1 MGVQPVKASIHD
13 DALDSKHT
21 RWAAYSSYGV
31 TVFGMVTSLISL
43 KLATHYLSS
52 AEFGLWGVLFQ
63 LMGYFYL
70 LELGVISSMGR
81 VFAGPIASKSSD
93 EASRWISTTALI
105 VNAQGALI
113 FLVGALCGPF
123 LFQFIHVDASLVFE
137 AGQLWWG
144 ILFINLIQ
152 TPFKPFIGILHA
164 GNRVFYVNMI
174 GITGQILM
182 VVAFGLFLHLGL
194 GTRSYVWS
202 YAISTLVTSLAHCL
216 AARRT
221 VSIQFSIG
229 LKHFE
234 MKKLKE
240 LFSFSI
246 GLFALN
252 LAAQVTTAGQGVL
265 IARFSSLSEAAGFAV
280 TSRLSIQLAMLLQR
294 TVEAFLPKWSLEWT
308 GGRQEE
314 ATKGFQKVYSA
325 TLPLLGLLLL
335 WIILVNPAFVV
346 WWTSVEYFSGNATN
360 VGMGVVAVILTINR
374 IMQLVFLMK
383 MRASNM
389 AKVISLGALFEVAL
403 YFYLIPKYGTAGVP
417 AACCLAN
424 LLWTTPIMMYGAL
437 RSFGAVLWKF
447 NIQLL
452 GWLAGAATAAYI
464 LRESLECLE
473 VRVPLQNFV
482 VALFIASL
490 VSVVVISISL
500 RIFRKENLPTE
511 VNDESYS

>member
-1 MGVQPVKASIHD
+1 METAKASIHD
-13 DALDSKHT
+13 DALENKHT

-31 TVFGMVTSLISL
+31 TFFGLATSLISL

-52 AEFGLWGVLFQ
+52 TEFGLWGVLFQ

-105 VNAQGALI
+105 INLQGVLI
-113 FLVGALCGPF
+113 FLVGALCGPL
-123 LFQFIHVDASLVFE
+123 LFQFIHVDPSLASE

-144 ILFINLIQ
+144 ILLIHLIQ
-152 TPFKPFIGILHA
+152 TPFKPFIGVLHA
-164 GNRVFYVNMI
+164 GNRIFYVNMI

-202 YAISTLVTSLAHCL
+202 YATTTFISSLAYCV
-216 AARRT
+216 AARRA
-221 VSIQFSIG
+221 VPIRFSMR

-280 TSRLSIQLAMLLQR
+280 TSRLSMQLAMLLQR

-325 TLPLLGLLLL
+325 TLPLLGLLLF
-335 WIILVNPAFVV
+335 WVILVNPAFVV
-346 WWTSVEYFSGNATN
+346 WWTSAEYFSGNATN

-383 MRASNM
+383 MKAGNM
-389 AKVISLGALFEVAL
+389 AKVTSLGALLEVAL

-417 AACCLAN
+417 AASCLAN
-424 LLWTTPIMMYGAL
+424 LMWTTPIMMYGAL
-437 RSFGAVLWKF
+437 RSFGTVVWKW

-452 GWLAGAATAAYI
+452 GWLVGAAITAYI
-464 LRESLECLE
+464 LQAALAPMGA
-473 VRVPLQNFV
+473 RVPLQHFV
-482 VALFIASL
+482 VASFMASL
-490 VSVVVISISL
+490 VSLVLFLISL
-500 RIFRKENLPTE
+500 RIIRKQNLLNQVKE
-511 VNDESYS
+511 ESYS

>member
-1 MGVQPVKASIHD
+1 METSKASIHD
-13 DALDSKHT
+13 DALESKQT
-21 RWAAYSSYGV
+21 RWTAYSSYGV
-31 TVFGMVTSLISL
+31 TVFGLVTSLISL

-52 AEFGLWGVLFQ
+52 TEFGLWGVLFQ

-81 VFAGPIASKSSD
+81 VFAGSIAKKSSD
-93 EASRWISTTALI
+93 EASRWISTTAFI
-105 VNAQGALI
+105 INAQGVLI

-123 LFQFIHVDASLVFE
+123 LFQFIHVDSSLASE

-144 ILFINLIQ
+144 ILLIHLIQ

-182 VVAFGLFLHLGL
+182 VVAFASFLHLGL

-202 YAISTLVTSLAHCL
+202 YAMSALVTSLAYCV

-246 GLFALN
+246 GLFAWN

-280 TSRLSIQLAMLLQR
+280 TSRLAVQLAMLLQR
-294 TVEAFLPKWSLEWT
+294 TVEAFLPKWSLEWA
-308 GGRQEE
+308 GGRQQE
-314 ATKGFQKVYSA
+314 AIKGFQGVYAA
-325 TLPLLGLLLL
+325 TLPFLGLLLF
-335 WIILVNPAFVV
+335 WVILVNPPFVV
-346 WWTSVEYFSGNATN
+346 WWTSEEYFLGNTTN
-360 VGMGVVAVILTINR
+360 VGMGVVAVIFTINR
-374 IMQLVFLMK
+374 IMQLAFLMK

-389 AKVISLGALFEVAL
+389 AKVTSLGALFEVAL

-437 RSFGAVLWKF
+437 RSIGAVVWKW

-452 GWLAGAATAAYI
+452 GWLVGAATAAYF
-464 LRESLECLE
+464 LREVLVQLE
-473 VRVPLQNFV
+473 VRAPVQSFV
-482 VALFIASL
+482 VATLVASL
-490 VSVVVISISL
+490 VSIAVIFISL
-500 RIFRKENLPTE
+500 RIIRKQKLSAQ
-511 VNDESYS
+511 VK

>member
-1 MGVQPVKASIHD
+1 MQPEKASLDD
-13 DALDSKHT
+13 DALESKHT
-21 RWAAYSSYGV
+21 RWAAYSSYAV
-31 TVFGMVTSLISL
+31 TVIGLVTSLISL

-105 VNAQGALI
+105 INLQGVLI
-113 FLVGALCGPF
+113 FFVGALCGPF
-123 LFQFIHVDASLVFE
+123 LFQFIHVDSSLASE

-144 ILFINLIQ
+144 ILLIHLIQ
-152 TPFKPFIGILHA
+152 TPFKPFIGVLHA
-164 GNRVFYVNMI
+164 GNRVFYVNVI
-174 GITGQILM
+174 GITGQIFM
-182 VVAFGLFLHLGL
+182 VLAFALLLHLGL

-202 YAISTLVTSLAHCL
+202 YATTAFITSTAYCV

-221 VSIQFSIG
+221 VPIRFSIG

-234 MKKLKE
+234 IKKLKE

-246 GLFALN
+246 CLFALN

-294 TVEAFLPKWSLEWT
+294 TVEAFLPKWSLQWT

-314 ATKGFQKVYSA
+314 ATKGVQKVYSA
-325 TLPLLGLLLL
+325 TLPLLGLLLF
-335 WIILVNPAFVV
+335 WVILVNPAFVV
-346 WWTSVEYFSGNATN
+346 WWTSAEYFSGNATN

-374 IMQLVFLMK
+374 MMQLVFLMK
-383 MRASNM
+383 MRAGNM
-389 AKVISLGALFEVAL
+389 AKVTSLGALLEVGL

-417 AACCLAN
+417 AASCLAN
-424 LLWTTPIMMYGAL
+424 LMWTTPIMMYGAL
-437 RSFGAVLWKF
+437 RSFGTVVWKW
-447 NIQLL
+447 NIKLL
-452 GWLAGAATAAYI
+452 GWLVGAGVSAYI
-464 LRESLECLE
+464 LREALAPMG
-473 VRVPLQNFV
+473 VRVPLQHFV
-482 VALFIASL
+482 VALLMASL
-490 VSVVVISISL
+490 VSLAFILISL
-500 RIFRKENLPTE
+500 RIIRRPNLLNQLKE
-511 VNDESYS
+511 ESYL

>member
-1 MGVQPVKASIHD
+1 MSVQPEKASIHD
-13 DALDSKHT
+13 DALENKHT

-31 TVFGMVTSLISL
+31 TVIGLITSLISL

-52 AEFGLWGVLFQ
+52 TEFGLWGVLFQ

-81 VFAGPIASKSSD
+81 VFAGPIARKSSD
-93 EASRWISTTALI
+93 EASRWVSTTAFI
-105 VNAQGALI
+105 INAQGVLI

-123 LFQFIHVDASLVFE
+123 LFQFIHVDSSLASE
-137 AGQLWWG
+137 AGELWWG
-144 ILFINLIQ
+144 VLLIHLIQ

-164 GNRVFYVNMI
+164 GNRVYYVNVI

-182 VVAFGLFLHLGL
+182 VLAFGLFLHLGL

-202 YAISTLVTSLAHCL
+202 YAITVLISSLAYCV

-221 VSIQFSIG
+221 VPIHFSIG
-229 LKHFE
+229 LKYFE

-280 TSRLSIQLAMLLQR
+280 TSRLSVQLAMLLQR
-294 TVEAFLPKWSLEWT
+294 TVEAFLPKWSLEWA
-308 GGRQEE
+308 GGRQDE
-314 ATKGFQKVYSA
+314 AIKGFRKVYSA
-325 TLPLLGLLLL
+325 TLPLLGLLLF
-335 WIILVNPAFVV
+335 WVILVNPAFVV
-346 WWTSVEYFSGNATN
+346 WWTAPEYFSGSATN
-360 VGMGVVAVILTINR
+360 VGMGLVAVIFTINR
-374 IMQLVFLMK
+374 IMQLLFLMK
-383 MRASNM
+383 MRAGNM
-389 AKVISLGALFEVAL
+389 AKVTSLGALFEVAL

-417 AACCLAN
+417 AASCLAN
-424 LLWTTPIMMYGAL
+424 LMWTTPIMMYGGL
-437 RSFGAVLWKF
+437 RSFGKSAWKW

-452 GWLAGAATAAYI
+452 CWLGGSAITAYI
-464 LRESLECLE
+464 LRESLSPLG
-473 VRVPLQNFV
+473 VRDPLQHFV
-482 VALFIASL
+482 VASLIASL
-490 VSVVVISISL
+490 VSLAVILISL
-500 RIFRKENLPTE
+500 RIIRKQNPSAQVKEEN
-511 VNDESYS
+511 D

>member
-1 MGVQPVKASIHD
+1 VSVQPEKASIHD
-13 DALDSKHT
+13 DALESKHT

-31 TVFGMVTSLISL
+31 TVIGLVTSLISL

-52 AEFGLWGVLFQ
+52 TEFGLWGVLFQ

-81 VFAGPIASKSSD
+81 VFAGPIARKSSD
-93 EASRWISTTALI
+93 EASRWISTTAFI
-105 VNAQGALI
+105 INAQGVLI

-123 LFQFIHVDASLVFE
+123 LFQFIHVDSSLASE

-144 ILFINLIQ
+144 ILLIHLIQ

-164 GNRVFYVNMI
+164 GNRVFYVNVI

-182 VVAFGLFLHLGL
+182 VLAFGLFLHLGL

-202 YAISTLVTSLAHCL
+202 YAVTALTNSLAYFV

-221 VSIQFSIG
+221 VPIQFSIG
-229 LKHFE
+229 LKYFE

-280 TSRLSIQLAMLLQR
+280 TSRLSVQLAMLLQR
-294 TVEAFLPKWSLEWT
+294 TVEAFLPKWSLEWA
-308 GGRQEE
+308 GGRQDE
-314 ATKGFQKVYSA
+314 AIKGFRKVYSA
-325 TLPLLGLLLL
+325 TLPLLGLLLF
-335 WIILVNPAFVV
+335 WVILVNPAFVV
-346 WWTSVEYFSGNATN
+346 WWTSAEYFSGRATN
-360 VGMGVVAVILTINR
+360 VGMGVVAVISTINR
-374 IMQLVFLMK
+374 IMQLVFLIK
-383 MRASNM
+383 MRTSNM
-389 AKVISLGALFEVAL
+389 AKVTSVGALFEVAL

-417 AACCLAN
+417 AASCLAN
-424 LLWTTPIMMYGAL
+424 LMWTTPIMMYGGL
-437 RSFGAVLWKF
+437 RSFGRAAWKW

-452 GWLAGAATAAYI
+452 CWLGGSAVTAYI
-464 LRESLECLE
+464 LREALSPLG
-473 VRVPLQNFV
+473 VGVPLQHFV
-482 VALFIASL
+482 VASLVASL
-490 VSVVVISISL
+490 VSFVVILVSL
-500 RIFRKENLPTE
+500 GIFRKQKPSAQVKEEN
-511 VNDESYS
+511 D